1 MQKGGVGKFH
11 ILVGQLLLED
21 WTVVKVMLSAIIV
34 GMIGIFVLNHFAKV
48 NLHIK
53 PTKIGSNILGGL
65 VFGAGFAFLGYCPGT
80 AAAALGQGSFDAI
93 FGMFGL
99 VAGSYL
105 YAESSGF
112 LKSTVGTWGDLG
124 KIQLFELTSISKP
137 VFIVLTVILLSSAL
151 YVIEIFSVR

>member
-1 MQKGGVGKFH
+1 MVDPGKLIKKKSETSDETFAPMGKLIQALFFGLCFGFLLQKGGVGKFH

-65 VFGAGFAFLGYCPGT
+65 VF
-80 AAAALGQGSFDAI
+80 
-93 FGMFGL
+93 
-99 VAGSYL
+99 
-105 YAESSGF
+105 
-112 LKSTVGTWGDLG
+112 
-124 KIQLFELTSISKP
+124 
-137 VFIVLTVILLSSAL
+137 
-151 YVIEIFSVR
+151 